1 MEANALHELTPAYA
15 LDALGADEE
24 REYEEH
30 LARCEHCRSEL
41 TSLSEA
47 ATSLAYGIE
56 SPPLPPQ
63 LRERILEGARAERPN
78 VVPLRPR
85 WAVPAAAT
93 AVAALAAVIA
103 LAIWAS
109 SLSSRLDH
117 SQSLR
122 AEQARVAE
130 IVGAPDAQPFTIA
143 NQGRLVV
150 TPGGEAALVLT
161 HLTPAGPGKTYEAW
175 IIQSGKARRAGTFQ
189 AGKGVTAVALDELVP
204 PGAIVAVTKE
214 KAPGVDAPTQK
225 PFVAVNTAA

>member
-15 LDALGADEE
+15 LDALSADEE
-24 REYEEH
+24 REYEAH

-56 SPPLPPQ
+56 APPLPPQ

-109 SLSSRLDH
+109 SLSSRLESD
-117 SQSLR
+117 
-122 AEQARVAE
+122 
-130 IVGAPDAQPFTIA
+130 DAQIA
-143 NQGRLVV
+143 SAI
-150 TPGGEAALVLT
+150 TAAN
-161 HLTPAGPGKTYEAW
+161 AA
-175 IIQSGKARRAGTFQ
+175 
-189 AGKGVTAVALDELVP
+189 TAVAAAGTAQRGRSGTTFGRSARAP
-204 PGAIVAVTKE
+204 SRIRSRSCGGRGGASIPYASEVAASESDVSSDRQCSQR
-214 KAPGVDAPTQK
+214 ARCASYSRSSS
-225 PFVAVNTAA
+225 ALSASRA